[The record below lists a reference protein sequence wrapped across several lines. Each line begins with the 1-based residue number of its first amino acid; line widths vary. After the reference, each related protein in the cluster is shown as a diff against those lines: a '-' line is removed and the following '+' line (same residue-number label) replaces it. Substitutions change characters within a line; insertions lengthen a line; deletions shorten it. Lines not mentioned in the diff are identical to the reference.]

1 MKMMSKTNSEKVKK
15 LEVGNMKKGIFEE
28 VELAIDLQ
36 QYIMHSKDVKIE
48 QDLKNVIANFNPD
61 TLLSVTMKIQSQL
74 EIVSV
79 KIVDDDFIKNA
90 FPSVKI

>member
-1 MKMMSKTNSEKVKK
+1 MKMMSKMNSEKVKK
-15 LEVGNMKKGIFEE
+15 LEVGNMKQGIFEE

-48 QDLKNVIANFNPD
+48 QNLKDTIANFNPD
-61 TLLSVTMKIQSQL
+61 TLLSVTKKIQSPL

-90 FPSVKI
+90 FPSIKI

>member
-1 MKMMSKTNSEKVKK
+1 
-15 LEVGNMKKGIFEE
+15 MKKGIFEE

-48 QDLKNVIANFNPD
+48 QTLKDTIANFNPD